1 MKKNNNEQL
10 ARIYKLQNSIGR
22 LLISTKLDAARY
34 IQVLQALVQ
43 QNSIQIGDECNPSET
58 AENTRQTA
66 AATVSPEACQKEFP
80 EVPLLQESPEVTLLN
95 TLGIPFFSI
104 EDTERG
110 FSMVFSNA
118 EKQLIHRQRN
128 KIAHKLV
135 KSLLTNDLNIGHFIE
150 KKAYVVVYPKDLT
163 LIDVMQ
169 RFPKL
174 LVQEHIMNEVPSIMT
189 EPFATTAIKP
199 GVGLHFGLGSFP
211 GYPYTDQAELVRDYG
226 SDVDIAFSQAS
237 AAEEVA
243 ALIIRITKI
252 KNYPDSYGC
261 IFRGKDHLHLP
272 TTEQMAGAITISAR
286 LDRTIGIDICL
297 DEAGY
302 RGISVHYRSD

>member
-43 QNSIQIGDECNPSET
+43 QNIIQVGDECTTTTTEST
-58 AENTRQTA
+58 S
-66 AATVSPEACQKEFP
+66 VSLEACQQKFP
-80 EVPLLQESPEVTLLN
+80 DVPLLQESPEVTLLN
-95 TLGIPFFSI
+95 TLGIPFFSV

-110 FSMVFSNA
+110 FSVVFNNE
-118 EKQLIHRQRN
+118 EKQLIHQQRN
-128 KIAHKLV
+128 QIAHKLV

-150 KKAYVVVYPKDLT
+150 KKAYVVVYPKDISLVDM
-163 LIDVMQ
+163 IQ

-174 LVQEHIMNEVPSIMT
+174 LVQEPILNEIPSIMT
-189 EPFATTAIKP
+189 EPFATTQIKP

-211 GYPYTDQAELVRDYG
+211 GYQYTDQSELSRDYG
-226 SDVDIAFSQAS
+226 SDVDINFTPATAVD
-237 AAEEVA
+237 EVS
-243 ALIIRITKI
+243 ALIVRMTKI

-261 IFRGKDHLHLP
+261 IFRGKDHLHIP

-302 RGISVHYRSD
+302 RGISVNYRPN